1 LSSEHVE
8 RRLAAILAADVAG
21 SCRLIGIDEE
31 GTLAQ
36 LKALRKSLVDPKIA
50 EHRGRIVKNTGDGA
64 LVEFASVV
72 DAVRC
77 ADEIQRSVAE
87 QNTDVPQDKRIE
99 FRIGIHVGDII
110 IEENDIFGDGVNI
123 AVRLEG
129 IAEPGGVSISDDVH
143 RQVRGKVD
151 FAFEDIGAQ
160 TLRNIA
166 EPIRVWRIEINSLTT
181 PKVPCHPSRRQE
193 ITFCRTKDGIN
204 LAVACVGHGMPLVSI
219 PTWLNHLEYD
229 WQNPGR
235 VPLWRCL
242 ADRFRLIRYDGR
254 GFGLSDRDV
263 TEISLATFER
273 DLEAVV
279 DALHLRRYALLGIS
293 QGVGT
298 AIAHA
303 ARYPDRVTRMVVIGG
318 FALGRN
324 KRGSTKDI
332 ELGKALIAV
341 MREGWVN
348 ENSAFLRM
356 FSSVFFPSASPE
368 QIKWY
373 ADLLRISTSAENAVR
388 NHGGIDEIDIV
399 DLLPKVSA
407 PTLVLHSRHDNL
419 VPFDEG
425 RRIATSIPNAKFVTL
440 DSENHVPMAGEPA
453 WPKFI
458 GEIEAFLSDV

>member
-1 LSSEHVE
+1 MAFLFGDMILDVE
-8 RRLAAILAADVAG
+8 RRELRSGAKLIPLEPQVFDILAFLIRNRDRVVSKDDLLAAIWDGRMVSESAIAARINAARRAVGDDGEQQRWIRTVVRKGFRFVGDV
-21 SCRLIGIDEE
+21 RE
-31 GTLAQ
+31 
-36 LKALRKSLVDPKIA
+36 
-50 EHRGRIVKNTGDGA
+50 
-64 LVEFASVV
+64 
-72 DAVRC
+72 DAVLGTPSSLL
-77 ADEIQRSVAE
+77 EVA
-87 QNTDVPQDKRIE
+87 T
-99 FRIGIHVGDII
+99 
-110 IEENDIFGDGVNI
+110 
-123 AVRLEG
+123 
-129 IAEPGGVSISDDVH
+129 
-143 RQVRGKVD
+143 RQ
-151 FAFEDIGAQ
+151 
-160 TLRNIA
+160 
-166 EPIRVWRIEINSLTT
+166 
-181 PKVPCHPSRRQE
+181 VPCHPARRQE

-204 LAVACVGHGMPLVSI
+204 LAVACVGQGIPLVSI
-219 PTWLNHLEYD
+219 PTWLTHLEYD

-235 VPLWRCL
+235 APLWCFL

-279 DALHLRRYALLGIS
+279 DALDLRRYALLGIS

-303 ARYPDRVTRMVVIGG
+303 VRYPHRVTKMALIGG
-318 FALGRN
+318 FARGRN
-324 KRGSTKDI
+324 KRASTKEI

-356 FSSVFFPSASPE
+356 FSSVFIPGASPE

-407 PTLVLHSRHDNL
+407 PTLVLHSRYDNL

-425 RRIATSIPNAKFVTL
+425 RRMATSIPNAQFVTL
-440 DSENHVPMAGEPA
+440 DSENHVPIPDEPA
-453 WPKFI
+453 WPKFL
-458 GEIEAFLSDV
+458 GEIGTFLSH

>member
-235 VPLWRCL
+235 VPLWRFL

-440 DSENHVPMAGEPA
+440 DSENHVPIAGEPA
-453 WPKFI
+453 WPRFI
-458 GEIEAFLSDV
+458 GEIEAFLSAV